1 MDGSNLIKCFI
12 RDHTHQAARVL
23 ENRSLDEL
31 VPFFDRIPA
40 ELAALLLNTM
50 EPHTAG
56 SCLERMT
63 ADRAAGALDR
73 VPLERAAL
81 LMRRLLPETREAVL
95 QLLPPEPNRHLGLLM
110 RGREDTA
117 GALMEPRI
125 FTLPTEVSAGE
136 ALSRVRSNPE
146 RASHYLYVLERDQT
160 LAGVLTLREL
170 LAAGEDSEIASLM
183 QRDVVCLRMG
193 DSLASVLVH
202 PAWLEF
208 HTLPVID
215 ENNQFTGALRHK
227 TLRQLANRVQGP
239 VRLDHAGLALG
250 ELFRIGLSGL
260 VNSALAVEDTP
271 RIESLPQVQRPLP
284 P

>member
-1 MDGSNLIKCFI
+1 MDGSNLIHSFI
-12 RDHTHQAARVL
+12 RNHAHQAARVL

-31 VPFFDRIPA
+31 VPFFDGIPS
-40 ELAALLLNTM
+40 ELAASLFNTM
-50 EPHTAG
+50 EAHTAA
-56 SCLERMT
+56 SCLERMIP
-63 ADRAAGALDR
+63 DRAADALAR
-73 VPLERAAL
+73 VPLERGAL

-95 QLLPPEPNRHLGLLM
+95 ERLPAEPNRHLGLLLQV
-110 RGREDTA
+110 REDTA

-125 FTLPTEVSAGE
+125 FTLPAEVSAAE

-170 LAAGEDSEIASLM
+170 LAAGEDAEVASLM
-183 QRDVVCLRMG
+183 QRDIVCLRMG

-208 HTLPVID
+208 HTLPVLD
-215 ENNQFTGALRHK
+215 ENNLFTGALRHK
-227 TLRQLANRVQGP
+227 TLRQLAERVQGP
-239 VRLDHAGLALG
+239 ARSDHAGLALG

-260 VNSALAVEDTP
+260 VNSALAVEDPP
-271 RIESLPQVQRPLP
+271 RIENLPQLRRPLTP
-284 P
+284 